1 MTTGKQWNTARKLR
15 HIRGKLHTGSTTMVT
30 ITDENGQRR
39 GITEKKEIERAIMD
53 NNMAKFLQSSH
64 IPFYQSPLQGRVCF
78 KGLPSASQAV
88 LAGVYDSNY
97 DVNPAVLD
105 VIAQWQLPSSVRNI
119 GPQKLLLLVEQYKK
133 LWRKAKENTG
143 CYPSAMSF
151 STMKAGSFD
160 DKIAALECTLTKQ
173 PLEKGF
179 APQHWTHCLD
189 VMILRKSGV
198 TDLSS
203 LQTIV
208 LFPVDC
214 NYAFKHIGREMMKT
228 AEKTGSLALE
238 QYGSHKRHWQR
249 NVHYWCSMARSFG
262 NFL

>member
-119 GPQKLLLLVEQYKK
+119 GPQKLLLSVEQYKK
-133 LWRKAKENTG
+133 LWRKAEHWVLPFCHVLLHNEGWILWWQDCCSWMHPYQATIREG
-143 CYPSAMSF
+143 LCPTALDALPWCYD
-151 STMKAGSFD
+151 T
-160 DKIAALECTLTKQ
+160 
-173 PLEKGF
+173 EKVR
-179 APQHWTHCLD
+179 C
-189 VMILRKSGV
+189 
-198 TDLSS
+198 
-203 LQTIV
+203 
-208 LFPVDC
+208 
-214 NYAFKHIGREMMKT
+214 
-228 AEKTGSLALE
+228 
-238 QYGSHKRHWQR
+238 
-249 NVHYWCSMARSFG
+249 YWPF
-262 NFL
+262 